1 MFEGIYDAL
10 HREMSKLDEKYA
22 AGTQMSDKDL
32 VDIDR
37 IAHAL
42 KCIATYEAMNGGS
55 ASRDRGRMTGR
66 YYADQESYRRY

>member
-1 MFEGIYDAL
+1 MFESISDAL
-10 HREMSKLDEKYA
+10 HREMAKLDEKYS

-37 IAHAL
+37 MAHAL
-42 KCIATYEAMNGGS
+42 KCIATYEAMTGGS
-55 ASRDRGRMTGR
+55 VPRDRGRMTGR